1 MFVFLILDSLHQH
14 TGTAGANEDGTKAKD
29 DHHNDSSIIS
39 MNSVSYV
46 NGANGQMELK
56 MERYLDTFPFDY
68 YIILLPSKDPR
79 RRYYHL
85 HIRTHVASGRAFAL
99 DPQHGE

>member
-1 MFVFLILDSLHQH
+1 FPKF
-14 TGTAGANEDGTKAKD
+14 E
-29 DHHNDSSIIS
+29 SS
-39 MNSVSYV
+39 
-46 NGANGQMELK
+46 
-56 MERYLDTFPFDY
+56 ERLAPKTQTS
-68 YIILLPSKDPR
+68 LPSKDPR